1 MFIKAEYPKDGLRP
15 GMTKDS
21 GGWTNILGAERS
33 RSPQPRASECSLRLH
48 SGNRVG
54 AVMLT
59 SSRTPLNRHPSHHF
73 SNAFRSCILLLFSAF
88 PIGRLLM
95 LPFSFG
101 STLGSAF
108 PDKRLYL
115 Y

>member
-54 AVMLT
+54 AV
-59 SSRTPLNRHPSHHF
+59 
-73 SNAFRSCILLLFSAF
+73 
-88 PIGRLLM
+88 
-95 LPFSFG
+95 
-101 STLGSAF
+101 
-108 PDKRLYL
+108 
-115 Y
+115 